1 MQSTYTVTITSAIL
15 GATPLNPADFTRPF
29 VGIMGSQSK
38 RDLQEYVRGARSENA
53 RAKRL
58 EA

>member
-1 MQSTYTVTITSAIL
+1 MQSTYTVVITSDIS
-15 GATPLNPADFTRPF
+15 GATPLNPADFARPF

-38 RDLQEYVRGARSENA
+38 RDLQEFIRGARSENA
-53 RAKRL
+53 RARRL